1 MVPEINLLPKI
12 ERKQTSNLVIILGV
26 VLFGVLLLFLS
37 IQLFSLKKDIS
48 TLSSEET
55 QLVAQREGLVAQV
68 SSSASAQ
75 QEQGTLANSVTF
87 VESVSYPISPLI
99 DEVHSLILENT
110 YLRDYQFGETAVDLV
125 VDFET
130 MNDLSVFVENL
141 LNSTYF
147 TDVQVQSISTFEP
160 SGNTED
166 TVDSAKT
173 NFDVQSRY
181 SATFTLIMDQAY
193 LSAGG
198 ARP

>member
-1 MVPEINLLPKI
+1 MNENSP
-12 ERKQTSNLVIILGV
+12 VICVLILGA
-26 VLFGVLLLFLS
+26 VLFGVLVLFLS
-37 IQLFSLKKDIS
+37 MQLFSLKKDIS
-48 TLSSEET
+48 ALSSEET
-55 QLVAQREGLVAQV
+55 QLVEQRDVLVAQV

-75 QEQGTLANSVTF
+75 EAQGTLASSVTF
-87 VESVSYPISPLI
+87 VESISYPVSPLI
-99 DEVHSLILENT
+99 DEVHRLLLENT
-110 YLRDYQFGETAVDLV
+110 YLRDYQFGETGVDLV

-130 MNDLSVFVENL
+130 MNDLSLFVENL
-141 LNSTYF
+141 LNSPYF

-166 TVDSAKT
+166 TADSTET